1 MSLSASN
8 PMYRTFLTVWAG
20 QLVSN
25 LGSSL
30 SRWALG
36 FWVFAETGSTTQ
48 LALVIMAARLPS
60 LLISPFAGA
69 LVDRWS
75 RRTAMILSDAG
86 AAMGTLAIAIL
97 VATDNLEIWHLYVA
111 LSISGAFGAF
121 QFPAYSAATTLLIPK
136 EHHGRAAGLVQLAGS
151 AGAVLGPFL
160 GAAVLVSAGLTTV
173 FVADLVSF
181 AIAVATLAVVRF
193 PEPEKRDTPVRGL
206 GGLVAEAREGLDY
219 VVARRGLLGLM
230 LTFAAVNLAITF
242 HSILVFPLL
251 LGITSETTAGAVI
264 SVGALGMVAGST
276 AMSIWGGPSQ
286 RVRGLMISLAI
297 AGGGLMIAGL
307 RPSTAVVTFGIFVV
321 LVVLPI
327 AAGTSQAIWQS
338 KIPPD
343 LQGRVFSLRLM
354 MAMAATPLAYG
365 LAGPLADRVFEPLF
379 AEKGLLAGS
388 IGSIIGTGPGRGIGA
403 LFIVLGLAIVAI
415 VAAAARDDQ
424 IRNIETEIPDA
435 ISQSPIQDES
445 TAAASR

>member
-1 MSLSASN
+1 MSKPLPVTPA
-8 PMYRTFLTVWAG
+8 YRTFLTVWAG

-36 FWVFAETGSTTQ
+36 FWVFVETGSTTQ
-48 LALVIMAARLPS
+48 LGLVIMAARLPS

-75 RRTAMILSDAG
+75 RRSAMILSDAG
-86 AAMGTLAIAIL
+86 AAIGTLAIAIL
-97 VATDNLEIWHLYVA
+97 VATNNLEIWHLYVA
-111 LSISGAFGAF
+111 LSISSAFGAF
-121 QFPAYSAATTLLIPK
+121 QFPAYSAATTLLMPK

-160 GAAVLVSAGLTTV
+160 GAAFLVSAGLATV

-181 AIAVATLAVVRF
+181 AIAVATLSVVRF
-193 PEPEKRDTPVRGL
+193 PEPEKLHAPVRGL
-206 GGLVAEAREGLDY
+206 RGLLAEARAGLDY
-219 VVARRGLLGLM
+219 VIARRGLLGLM

-251 LGITSETTAGAVI
+251 LGFTTETSAGAII
-264 SVGALGMVAGST
+264 SIGALGMVVGST
-276 AMSIWGGPSQ
+276 VMSFRGGPNR

-297 AGGGLMIAGL
+297 AGAGLMIAGW
-307 RPSTAVVTFGIFVV
+307 RPTAVSVTTGIFIV
-321 LVVLPI
+321 LVAVPI
-327 AAGTSQAIWQS
+327 AAGISQAIWQS

-354 MAMAATPLAYG
+354 MAMAATPFAYV
-365 LAGPLADRVFEPLF
+365 LAGTLADRVFEPLL
-379 AEKGLLAGS
+379 APSGLLAGS
-388 IGSIIGTGPGRGIGA
+388 LGSLIGTGPGRGVGA
-403 LFIVLGLAIVAI
+403 LFIVLGIAIVGI
-415 VAAAARDDQ
+415 VATA
-424 IRNIETEIPDA
+424 IRNDRIRNLEVEVPDA
-435 ISQSPIQDES
+435 IPDSLSGDVLL
-445 TAAASR
+445 

>member
-1 MSLSASN
+1 MAQ
-8 PMYRTFLTVWAG
+8 PATPTYRTFLTVWAG

-86 AAMGTLAIAIL
+86 AAIGTLVIAIL

-111 LSISGAFGAF
+111 LSVSGAFGAF
-121 QFPAYSAATTLLIPK
+121 QFPAYTAATTLLIPK

-160 GAAVLVSAGLTTV
+160 GAAFLVSAGLTTV
-173 FVADLVSF
+173 FVADLASF

-193 PEPEKRDTPVRGL
+193 PEPEKRHTPVRGF
-206 GGLVAEAREGLDY
+206 GGLLAEAREGLDY
-219 VVARRGLLGLM
+219 VIARRGLLGLM

-251 LGITSETTAGAVI
+251 LGFTTETTAGAII
-264 SVGALGMVAGST
+264 STGALGMVAGST
-276 AMSIWGGPSQ
+276 VMSIWGGPSR

-297 AGGGLMIAGL
+297 AGIGLMIAGL
-307 RPSTAVVTFGIFVV
+307 RPSTIVVAFGIFVV
-321 LVVLPI
+321 LVVIPI

-338 KIPPD
+338 KIPPE

-354 MAMAATPLAYG
+354 MAMAATPPAYV
-365 LAGPLADRVFEPLF
+365 LAGPLADRVFEPLLTDT
-379 AEKGLLAGS
+379 GPLAGS
-388 IGSIIGTGPGRGIGA
+388 LGNFIGTGPGRGIGA
-403 LFIVLGLAIVAI
+403 FFIVLGLAIVGI
-415 VAAAARDDQ
+415 VVTAVRNDR
-424 IRNIETEIPDA
+424 IRNLEIEVPDVIPD
-435 ISQSPIQDES
+435 SLSGDVLL
-445 TAAASR
+445 

>member
-1 MSLSASN
+1 MAA
-8 PMYRTFLTVWAG
+8 YRTFLTVWAG

-86 AAMGTLAIAIL
+86 AALGTLAIAVL
-97 VATDNLEIWHLYVA
+97 VATDNLEIWHLYIA

-121 QFPAYSAATTLLIPK
+121 QFPAYTAATTLLVPK

-160 GAAVLVSAGLTTV
+160 GAAVLVGAGLTTV

-181 AIAVATLAVVRF
+181 AVAVATLAVVRF
-193 PEPEKRDTPVRGL
+193 PEPERRETPVKGF
-206 GGLVAEAREGLDY
+206 GGLLAEAREGLDY

-251 LGITSETTAGAVI
+251 LGFTTETTAGAVI
-264 SVGALGMVAGST
+264 SIGALGMVAGST
-276 AMSIWGGPSQ
+276 VMSIWGGPAA

-297 AGGGLMIAGL
+297 AGIGLVIAGL
-307 RPSTAVVTFGIFVV
+307 RPSLVVVTCGIFVV
-321 LVVLPI
+321 LVVIPI

-338 KIPPD
+338 KIPPE

-354 MAMAATPLAYG
+354 MALAATPLAYL
-365 LAGPLADRVFEPLF
+365 LAGPLADRVFEPLL
-379 AEKGLLAGS
+379 AETGLLASSLGA
-388 IGSIIGTGPGRGIGA
+388 IIETGPGRGIGA
-403 LFIVLGLAIVAI
+403 FFIVLGFTIIAIVVKAT
-415 VAAAARDDQ
+415 RNDR
-424 IRNIETEIPDA
+424 IRNVETEVPDA
-435 ISQSPIQDES
+435 IPDSLAGDVLL
-445 TAAASR
+445 